1 MKYKGWI
8 PQMNDGENRETFIW
22 YGVRIDLQ
30 HRVTHWKRFN
40 KEVNNE

>member
-30 HRVTHWKRFN
+30 HRVTHWKRF
-40 KEVNNE
+40 